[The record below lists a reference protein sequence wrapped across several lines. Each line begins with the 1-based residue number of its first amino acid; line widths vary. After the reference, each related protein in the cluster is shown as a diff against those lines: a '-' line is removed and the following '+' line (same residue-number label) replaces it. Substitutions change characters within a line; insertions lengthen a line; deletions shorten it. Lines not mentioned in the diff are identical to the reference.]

1 MSTSNIPQA
10 FLCPISFEIMKD
22 PVVGNDGH
30 TYEKEHIV
38 KWLEV
43 NKKSPMTR
51 EPMSLCD
58 LKPNYALRSMI
69 DSYLLKNESVKG
81 DSSSNVAGGGRKE
94 NKDVPLT
101 LFKGNN
107 CMSVLSSISDSIPLI
122 LLMVIDSSGSM
133 DWPADS
139 KVSQEKGMF
148 VTRRD
153 LVKHSARTVMMMLH
167 EQPNTSVSIQHF
179 SDGTRTLLP
188 LTKIGKSPLGLRA
201 ANDAIDAL
209 PAVGRTNLWD
219 GLRSGLV
226 EARRCAEANPEANI
240 QMIVLTDGE
249 PTEDYNPHGGIASA
263 FQTKMSDM
271 PKNVTVNCFG
281 FGYSLDTNLL
291 DKICTAGHGL
301 YGYIPD
307 SSMVATVFINFC
319 AHVLS
324 TVALNV
330 EPYPGIHLR
339 HIQAN
344 HPFLVRV
351 PDMKGEGDE
360 APKEDCLK
368 AIEMVIHAI
377 ASDEKDFAYISSWIK
392 TCLADMA
399 SGEGKNFLQ
408 ALLDD
413 IQHDDPNKG
422 QLTKAVSQSDWYNSW
437 GKNHLLSYRRA
448 LQLQVCVNFKDQ
460 ALQKFVGPLCKELQ
474 DQGKSLFLDL
484 PSLIPSGYSPH
495 GNQTNA
501 PATPIDMTQFVAR
514 DGGCFSG
521 SSLITLQGGKKKR
534 ADECVKGDILSNGSI
549 IQCVVRTKLD
559 RVVKMCS
566 LGPDFYITPW
576 HPVVSPVSVEKNNW
590 EFPCMIRNEVEV
602 IYLDAFYDF
611 VVEGGN
617 QWAFIE
623 GYKVAMLGHEMT
635 HNSVIEH
642 PYYGTQEVIRVL
654 QSKEGWLEG
663 LVDL

>member
-1 MSTSNIPQA
+1 MSVPQA

-38 KWLEV
+38 KWLQV
-43 NKKSPMTR
+43 NNKSPMTR

-69 DSYLLKNESVKG
+69 DSYLLENSKG
-81 DSSSNVAGGGRKE
+81 SSSNVPAEPPKSTE
-94 NKDVPLT
+94 VPSFT
-101 LFKGNN
+101 VYKGKN
-107 CMSVLSSISDSIPLI
+107 CVSVLTKKTEQLPLI
-122 LLMVIDSSGSM
+122 LVMILDSSGSM
-133 DWPADS
+133 DWPADTKS
-139 KVSQEKGMF
+139 SQEKGMF

-167 EQPNTSVSIQHF
+167 ERPNTSVSIQHF
-179 SDGTRTLLP
+179 SDSTRTLLP
-188 LTKIGKSPLGLRA
+188 LTKIGKSPLGLQA
-201 ANDAIDAL
+201 ANDAIHAL

-226 EARRCAEANPEANI
+226 EAKRCAEANPDANV

-249 PTEDYNPHGGIASA
+249 PSEDYNPPDGIASA
-263 FQTKMSDM
+263 FQTKMCDI

-319 AHVLS
+319 SHILS
-324 TVALNV
+324 TVALHA
-330 EPYPGIHLR
+330 EPLPGIHLR
-339 HIQAN
+339 QVQAN
-344 HPFLVRV
+344 HPFLLRA
-351 PDMKGEGDE
+351 PGMKEETEE
-360 APKEDCLK
+360 APNEDCLK
-368 AIEMVIHAI
+368 AMEMILHTIE
-377 ASDEKDFAYISSWIK
+377 SEEKDFTYIVSWIQ
-392 TCLADMA
+392 TCLSDMT
-399 SGEGKNFLQ
+399 SGEAKDFLQ

-413 IQHDDPNKG
+413 LSHSDANKG
-422 QLTKAVSQSDWYNSW
+422 QLMKAVSQRDWYNSW

-460 ALQKFVGPLCKELQ
+460 ALQKFAGPLCKEFQEL
-474 DQGKSLFLDL
+474 GKKLFLDL
-484 PSLIPSGYSPH
+484 PSLNPTGYSPH
-495 GNQTNA
+495 GNQTNTSSA
-501 PATPIDMTQFVAR
+501 PLNMSNFIAR

-521 SSLITLQGGKKKR
+521 SSMVTLQGGKRKR
-534 ADECVKGDILSNGSI
+534 ADACVKGDILSNGSMI
-549 IQCVVRTKLD
+549 VCVVRTILNRK
-559 RVVKMCS
+559 VKMCC

-576 HPVVSPVSVEKNNW
+576 HPVVSPSSTDSNNW
-590 EFPCMIRNEVEV
+590 EFPCMVRGHVEDV
-602 IYLDAFYDF
+602 YMDAFYDF
-611 VVEGGN
+611 VVDGSS

-623 GYKVAMLGHEMT
+623 GYKVAMLGHGMRY
-635 HNSVIEH
+635 NNVIQH

-654 QSKEGWLEG
+654 QSKEGWTKG